1 MTSNGNRNAGMVVWA
16 MGILIWI
23 NFLSALIST
32 YHFGYVDW
40 TTVAQMGAIAFP
52 PLAVGAVAIFRI
64 KTAGRERQAAGL
76 HKLVEAGR

>member
-1 MTSNGNRNAGMVVWA
+1 MTSKSNNAGVVVWA

-40 TTVAQMGAIAFP
+40 TTVAQMSAIAFP
-52 PLAVGAVAIFRI
+52 PLAAGAVVIFRMRAA
-64 KTAGRERQAAGL
+64 TAERTAARVRR
-76 HKLVEAGR
+76 LVEAGR

>member
-1 MTSNGNRNAGMVVWA
+1 MTSNGNRNAAVVVWA

-40 TTVAQMGAIAFP
+40 ATVAQMGAIAFP
-52 PLAVGAVAIFRI
+52 PLAAGAVVIFRMR
-64 KTAGRERQAAGL
+64 TAALERPATRIR
-76 HKLVEAGR
+76 KLVEAGR